1 MTFYLAHPLLPMLLC
16 VQVLPRTFPECMSR
30 VAQHQ
35 RAGLVAS
42 AAHGDVL
49 CLSAVSFLDSVLV
62 AYEVVKPRDDRKTSQ
77 DLQYRM
83 QSLKNRDVG
92 KKLQSEQ

>member
-1 MTFYLAHPLLPMLLC
+1 MFRC
-16 VQVLPRTFPECMSR
+16 DPEPFLSACL
-30 VAQHQ
+30 
-35 RAGLVAS
+35 GWLVAS

>member
-1 MTFYLAHPLLPMLLC
+1 
-16 VQVLPRTFPECMSR
+16 MSR

-49 CLSAVSFLDSVLV
+49 CMSAVSFLDSVLV

>member
-1 MTFYLAHPLLPMLLC
+1 MFRC
-16 VQVLPRTFPECMSR
+16 DPEPFLSACL
-30 VAQHQ
+30 
-35 RAGLVAS
+35 GFVAS
-42 AAHGDVL
+42 AARRDVL
-49 CLSAVSFLDSVLV
+49 CLSAVSFLDSLLV

>member
-1 MTFYLAHPLLPMLLC
+1 MFRC
-16 VQVLPRTFPECMSR
+16 DPEPFLSACLGWLSTK
-30 VAQHQ
+30 
-35 RAGLVAS
+35 GLVAS